1 MTFINT
7 TFSQLK
13 YTNVFSPISQVTT
26 FPAYYWTVLRVN
38 TSSHHLCLWSAVI
51 ARKLLHVFFIF
62 SWCPDYEAYL
72 SPHVTETCGSNVAYS
87 EHHMQNFIFSFPYE
101 SCCLFFARRNKVT
114 RFFLSRAL
122 IHNVW
127 LQGNSRWCS
136 SVIGHSRVS
145 RFSTLHQGG
154 RSRQSLWA
162 GIGHC
167 DLGHYLHHN
176 HPLDAAIL
184 IGVGWQEFA
193 PHCASNDG

>member
-26 FPAYYWTVLRVN
+26 FQHIYVSDQLLLPENYSTFSSFLVDVLIMRH
-38 TSSHHLCLWSAVI
+38 T
-51 ARKLLHVFFIF
+51 
-62 SWCPDYEAYL
+62 L
-72 SPHVTETCGSNVAYS
+72 SPHITENCGSNVAYS
-87 EHHMQNFIFSFPYE
+87 KHHMRNFIFSFPYE

-136 SVIGHSRVS
+136 SVIGHSWVS

-154 RSRQSLWA
+154 RSRQSL
-162 GIGHC
+162 
-167 DLGHYLHHN
+167 
-176 HPLDAAIL
+176 
-184 IGVGWQEFA
+184 
-193 PHCASNDG
+193 